1 MEPRSSSAHAKCVQA
16 RRCRWLCGSLLWDRD
31 ATTFGLSR
39 LFDLLPKYSVVCLPF
54 CKRGE
59 GQQGHRGSTSLGNE
73 MVEWQGAQ
81 DPRSELAS

>member
-1 MEPRSSSAHAKCVQA
+1 MQVRAGQA
-16 RRCRWLCGSLLWDRD
+16 VSVALRVASLGSERHDSR
-31 ATTFGLSR
+31 LSR
-39 LFDLLPKYSVVCLPF
+39 LFVFLRKYSVVCLLF